1 MAEDLLLVHINMII
15 MNNDQT
21 EKNKEK
27 QGNKNATVKPDAET
41 LNTTD
46 PQEHM
51 KGPLS
56 SLMQNTGNSFEKEE
70 TEEEVKKKKENK

>member
-1 MAEDLLLVHINMII
+1 MAE
-15 MNNDQT
+15 
-21 EKNKEK
+21 EKKETTTQK
-27 QGNKNATVKPDAET
+27 SDKKDDVFKNAPET

-56 SLMQNTGNSFEKEE
+56 SLMQKGKEAAEENNEKDKEDL
-70 TEEEVKKKKENK
+70 ENKDQ

>member
-1 MAEDLLLVHINMII
+1 
-15 MNNDQT
+15 MNNDEI
-21 EKNKEK
+21 EKDKEK
-27 QGNKNATVKPDAET
+27 QKNKDAAVKPDSET

>member
-1 MAEDLLLVHINMII
+1 MKHEPS
-15 MNNDQT
+15 

-27 QGNKNATVKPDAET
+27 EDNKNAAVKPDAET

-51 KGPLS
+51 EGPLS
-56 SLMQNTGNSFEKEE
+56 SLMHDAGDAFESESAEKEA
-70 TEEEVKKKKENK
+70 EEKKKKR